1 MEMKSDPSKKRSRK
15 SEFVDLAP
23 QMLEHGNMIEYK
35 YIIVTNENVHSSY
48 YQPLN
53 SHRNNKVSKDVLDQT
68 LSINSLSVFN
78 ASSNTSF

>member
-15 SEFVDLAP
+15 SDLVDLAP
-23 QMLEHGNMIEYK
+23 QMLEHGNVIEYK

-53 SHRNNKVSKDVLDQT
+53 SHRNNKVSIIVIDIT
-68 LSINSLSVFN
+68 LSINN
-78 ASSNTSF
+78 C